1 MLNAKQRSG
10 RELPRRRSGTRWA
23 RRLRLGAMPGLVLV
37 LAAAAAADAR
47 LVFRE
52 TIHDE
57 RDIVLENFCGVQGV
71 TVVLTSVLD
80 MRVNVVSRGPAGLT
94 YFLQHGVT
102 REVLRNPATG
112 KTLTSVATVTE
123 KDMRI
128 TENGDGTLTILV
140 LATGN
145 AVLYGP
151 DGKAIARNPGQTRFE
166 ILVDDGGTP
175 NDPSDDEFL
184 GRLGTVKESTGRT
197 DDFCEAAV
205 PALT

>member
-1 MLNAKQRSG
+1 
-10 RELPRRRSGTRWA
+10 
-23 RRLRLGAMPGLVLV
+23 MPGLVLV

-47 LVFRE
+47 QVFRE
-52 TIHDE
+52 TVHDE
-57 RDIVLENFCGVQGV
+57 RDIVLEDYCEVPGL
-71 TVVLTSVLD
+71 TVELTSVLD
-80 MRVNVVSRGPAGLT
+80 MRVNVVSRGPAADVL
-94 YFLQHGVT
+94 LAARRHQGV
-102 REVLRNPATG
+102 LHNPATG

-123 KDMRI
+123 KDMRV

-184 GRLGTVKESTGRT
+184 GRLGTVKESTGRN

-205 PALT
+205 PALN

>member
-1 MLNAKQRSG
+1 MLTAMERSD
-10 RELPRRRSGTRWA
+10 RRRPRHRAGTRWA
-23 RRLRLGAMPGLVLV
+23 RRLRLGAVPGLLLV

-47 LVFRE
+47 QVFRE

-57 RDIVLENFCGVQGV
+57 RNVVLEDFCDVAGL
-71 TVVLTSVLD
+71 TVELRSVLD
-80 MRVNVVSRGPAGLT
+80 MRVNVVSRGPSGLT

-102 REVLRNPATG
+102 REVLHNPATG
-112 KTLTSVATVTE
+112 TSVTSITTVTE
-123 KDMRI
+123 KDMRV
-128 TENGDGTLTILV
+128 TENGDGTLTILI

-184 GRLGTVKESTGRT
+184 ARLETVKESTGRN

-205 PALT
+205 PALS

>member
-1 MLNAKQRSG
+1 MLTAMERSG
-10 RELPRRRSGTRWA
+10 RHHPRRRAGTRWA
-23 RRLRLGAMPGLVLV
+23 RRLRLGAMAGLLLV
-37 LAAAAAADAR
+37 LAAATAADAR
-47 LVFRE
+47 QVFRE

-57 RDIVLENFCGVQGV
+57 RNVVLEDFCDVAGL
-71 TVVLTSVLD
+71 TVELRSVLD

-102 REVLRNPATG
+102 REVLHNPATG
-112 KTLTSVATVTE
+112 TSLTSVTTVTE
-123 KDMRI
+123 KDMRV
-128 TENGDGTLTILV
+128 TENGDGTLTILI

-145 AVLYGP
+145 AVLFGP

-166 ILVDDGGTP
+166 ILVDDGDTP

-184 GRLGTVKESTGRT
+184 GRLGTVKESTGRS

-205 PALT
+205 PALN

>member
-1 MLNAKQRSG
+1 MLSAMKQGG
-10 RELPRRRSGTRWA
+10 RERPRRRAGARWA
-23 RRLRLGAMPGLVLV
+23 RRLRLGAMPGLLLV

-47 LVFRE
+47 QVFRE

-57 RDIVLENFCGVQGV
+57 RSVVLEDFCDVAGL
-71 TVVLTSVLD
+71 TVELTSVLD
-80 MRVNVVSRGPAGLT
+80 MRVNVVSHGPSGLT

-102 REVLRNPATG
+102 REVLHNPATG
-112 KTLTSVATVTE
+112 TSLTSVTTVTE
-123 KDMRI
+123 KDMRV
-128 TENGDGTLTILV
+128 TENGDGTLTILI

-151 DGKAIARNPGQTRFE
+151 DGKAIARNPGQSRFE

-184 GRLGTVKESTGRT
+184 GRLGTVKESTGRN

-205 PALT
+205 PALN